1 MTQEVAL
8 SILKSGA
15 NVFLTGSAGTG
26 KTYVLNQY
34 IQYLKDR
41 KVNVAITASTGIA
54 STHIG
59 GLTIH
64 SWAGI
69 GVKDSLTS
77 KDLAKMKTRKYLT
90 KKIGKAKVLI
100 IDEISMLHKN
110 QLSLVDTVLRYFNDS
125 NEPFGNLQVVF
136 CGDFFQLPPIGN
148 RNESS
153 KDKFAFMSK
162 SWVDAGLSVCYLTK
176 QYRQNDDK
184 LNGILNEIRTNSIS
198 QESLNL
204 LQSADK
210 ELTDIVPT
218 KLYTHNVD
226 VDRINTQ
233 FLEDLP
239 GRNRFFKAKTKGE
252 KTLVAVLKKTV
263 LAGDEL
269 RLKKGAKVMFVKNNY
284 DKGYINGTLG
294 EVWDYD
300 EIGVPIVKLTDGT
313 KITVSPEKWSIDD
326 EGGNSLASFNQI
338 PLRLAWAIT
347 IHKSQ
352 GMTLE
357 AAEIDLRKT
366 FEAGQGYVA
375 LSRLKKIEKLHLLGF
390 NGVALSVDRLALKA
404 DKRFSEL
411 SGEVVEQA
419 DLEENELLAKDF
431 IRSCGGRVLKKLEKK
446 A

>member
-41 KVNVAITASTGIA
+41 KVAVAITASTGIA

-69 GVKDSLTS
+69 GVKDTLSS
-77 KDLAKMKTRKYLT
+77 KDLAKMKTRKYLK

-110 QLSLVDTVLRYFNDS
+110 QLNLVDTVLQYFNDS
-125 NEPFGNLQVVF
+125 NEPFGDLQVVF

-148 RNESS
+148 RNEVS
-153 KDKFAFMSK
+153 KDKFAFMAD
-162 SWVDAGLSVCYLTK
+162 SWVEAGLSVCYLTK

-184 LNGILNEIRTNSIS
+184 LNTILNEIRANTIT
-198 QESLNL
+198 QDSLNL
-204 LQSADK
+204 LQSANK
-210 ELTDIVPT
+210 ELKDVVPT

-226 VDRINTQ
+226 VDRINNQ
-233 FLEDLP
+233 FLEELP
-239 GRNRFFKAKTKGE
+239 GKYRFFKATTKGD
-252 KTLVAVLKKTV
+252 KSLVAVLKKTV
-263 LAGDEL
+263 LAGEEL

-294 EVWDYD
+294 EVIDYD
-300 EIGVPIVKLTDGT
+300 EVGIPVVKLTDGT
-313 KITVSPEKWSIDD
+313 KITVTPEKWSIDD

-375 LSRLKKIEKLHLLGF
+375 LSRLKKIEKLYLLGF
-390 NGVALSVDRLALKA
+390 NSIALSVDRLALKA
-404 DKRFSEL
+404 DKRFVEL
-411 SGEVVEQA
+411 SNEVEKQV
-419 DLEENELLAKDF
+419 DLKENELLAKDF
-431 IRSCGGRVLKKLEKK
+431 IRSCGGRVLKKLS
-446 A
+446 